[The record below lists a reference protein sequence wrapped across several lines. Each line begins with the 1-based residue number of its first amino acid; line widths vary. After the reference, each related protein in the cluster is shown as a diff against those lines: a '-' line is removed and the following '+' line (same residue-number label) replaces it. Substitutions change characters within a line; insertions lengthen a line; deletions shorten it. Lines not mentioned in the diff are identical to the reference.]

1 MGEVTLYDTEPE
13 FGIQRDEDGDVTLTI
28 QAEGTTIRLGVG
40 RIYDSASLLAQSL
53 HHLAE
58 DLDEDILDG
67 WKDVPD
73 DGDAYITAER
83 GRYWVS
89 LEGTRVGDYPSQDV
103 AELELA
109 RAMVA
114 GGVFPNAWFVNDRGN
129 TEDINDHVRRW
140 HDEGGDAMAPIDG
153 VQYQPGDRVRY
164 AGMDWPHI
172 VVGDWGPSGVE
183 IHTAGDPSI
192 RAHVTDRD
200 ELQPDTD

>member
-13 FGIQRDEDGDVTLTI
+13 FVITRDEGGDVQLI
-28 QAEGTTIRLGVG
+28 IRADGTTIRVSVG
-40 RIYDSASLLAQSL
+40 RIYDGASLLAQSL

-67 WKDVPD
+67 WEDVPD
-73 DGDAYITAER
+73 DGDAYVTAER

-114 GGVFPNAWFVNDRGN
+114 GGVFPNAWCVTDHGN
-129 TEDINDHVRRW
+129 SVDINDHVRRW
-140 HDEGGDAMAPIDG
+140 HNEAGDAMAPIDG

-164 AGMDWPHI
+164 TGLDWLHI
-172 VVGDWGPSGVE
+172 VVGDWGPAGVE

-192 RAHVTDRD
+192 RAHVTDRA
-200 ELQPDTD
+200 ELHPDAD